1 MASSS
6 SPMKAPKSVADVASW
21 FCAIV
26 LLGLIL
32 LASIRENSL
41 PDEPVRENQFSEPPC
56 DEIYLVGEGD
66 TLQTII
72 DKCGDPYIVEHNP
85 HIHDPDEVFPGLV
98 IKITPSKPT
107 STKFLR

>member
-21 FCAIV
+21 YCAIV

-41 PDEPVRENQFSEPPC
+41 EDEPVRGNQLSDRPC
-56 DEIYLVGEGD
+56 DEIYLVGEGE
-66 TLQTII
+66 TLQTIS
-72 DKCGDPYIVEHNP
+72 DKCGDPYIVERNP
-85 HIHDPDEVFPGLV
+85 HIHDPDDIFPGFV